1 MKIFRDLPGYSAW
14 SRIENAVAAGFEWCE
29 PPKRIACIGGALVV
43 LYFGIHLI
51 ARVE

>member
-29 PPKRIACIGGALVV
+29 PPKRIACIGAGLVV

-51 ARVE
+51 ARAE